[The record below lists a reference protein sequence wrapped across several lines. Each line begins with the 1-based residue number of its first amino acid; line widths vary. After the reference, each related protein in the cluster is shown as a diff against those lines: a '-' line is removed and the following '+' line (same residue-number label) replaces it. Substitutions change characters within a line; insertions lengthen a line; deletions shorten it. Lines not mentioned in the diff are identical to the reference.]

1 MGDAKAHAYVY
12 KQSFTTDLFELQPR
26 NSTHQILDIVYSKNH
41 LHKLSYTHRDGQ
53 AHTHTKASKHDLF
66 KTNNNFACRHAEN
79 AMKISLNE
87 EKRLIKRYNH
97 LARDFCC
104 SRTRF

>member
-53 AHTHTKASKHDLF
+53 THTHTKASKHDLF
-66 KTNNNFACRHAEN
+66 KTNNNMARKYAGK
-79 AMKISLNE
+79 AMKTSPNVEI
-87 EKRLIKRYNH
+87 RL
-97 LARDFCC
+97 
-104 SRTRF
+104 